1 MSAAREDEP
10 RAGMASAPP
19 LDVAPGEVVA
29 VVGPPGAGKTALLER
44 VVAATPG
51 AAFVPAGR
59 RVFPSLTVAENLA
72 VGAYRDRRDRALVA
86 RRRAR
91 VHELFPR
98 LAERGEQRA
107 GTLSGGEQQLLAIA
121 RALMSDPALL
131 VLDEPTAGLGPPAVA
146 MVAEALAAAE
156 ASAAAGQS
164 PAPARAVLFA
174 EAGLRLTR
182 RAADRIVA
190 LDGHAIVF
198 DAPAEAAL
206 ADPRLEEL
214 MLSPVVR

>member
-1 MSAAREDEP
+1 MSAA
-10 RAGMASAPP
+10 PP
-19 LDVAPGEVVA
+19 LTLAKGEVVA

-44 VVAATPG
+44 LVVATPG

-72 VGAYRDRRDRALVA
+72 VGAYRNRRDRALVA
-86 RRRAR
+86 RRRER

-98 LAERGEQRA
+98 LAERGDQRA

-121 RALMSDPALL
+121 RALMSEPALL

-146 MVAEALAAAE
+146 AVADALT
-156 ASAAAGQS
+156 G
-164 PAPARAVLFA
+164 AVVFA
-174 EAGLRLTR
+174 EAGLRLAR

-190 LDGHAIVF
+190 LDGGEVVF
-198 DAPAEAAL
+198 DAPARSAL
-206 ADPRLEEL
+206 QDPRLEAL
-214 MLSPVVR
+214 MLAPVVR

>member
-1 MSAAREDEP
+1 VIVV
-10 RAGMASAPP
+10 G
-19 LDVAPGEVVA
+19 PGEVVA

-59 RVFPSLTVAENLA
+59 RVFPSLTVAENLT

-86 RRRAR
+86 RRRDR

-98 LAERGEQRA
+98 LAERGDQRA

-121 RALMSDPALL
+121 RALMSEPALL

-146 MVAEALAAAE
+146 AVADALTG
-156 ASAAAGQS
+156 S
-164 PAPARAVLFA
+164 VVFA
-174 EAGLRLTR
+174 EAGLRLAR
-182 RAADRIVA
+182 RAAGRIVA
-190 LDGHAIVF
+190 LDHGAVVL
-198 DAPAEAAL
+198 DAPREQAL
-206 ADPRLEEL
+206 QDPRLEAL
-214 MLSPVVR
+214 VLAPVVR

>member
-1 MSAAREDEP
+1 MTAGADGERRPQTRGSAA
-10 RAGMASAPP
+10 AGSTGRPV
-19 LDVAPGEVVA
+19 LIVAPGEVVA

-86 RRRAR
+86 RRRER

-98 LAERGEQRA
+98 LAERGAQRA

-121 RALMSDPALL
+121 RALMSEPALL

-146 MVAEALAAAE
+146 AVADALT
-156 ASAAAGQS
+156 G
-164 PAPARAVLFA
+164 AVVFA
-174 EAGLRLTR
+174 EAGLRLAR
-182 RAADRIVA
+182 RVADRIVA
-190 LDGHAIVF
+190 LDGGEVVF
-198 DAPAEAAL
+198 DAPAAAAL
-206 ADPRLEEL
+206 EDPRLEAL
-214 MLSPVVR
+214 MLAPTAN